1 MAAYVS
7 HMDYMSSGG
16 MPKSNSQ
23 HGKRTMVGDPL
34 WRRQVSE
41 RAHAI
46 WEREGR
52 PYGRAGDHWLQA
64 ERELLEEEAE
74 EVSGK

>member
-16 MPKSNSQ
+16 VPTSQSKSR
-23 HGKRTMVGDPL
+23 KRTMAGDPS
-34 WRRQVSE
+34 WRKRVGE

-64 ERELLEEEAE
+64 ERELLEEESE
-74 EVSGK
+74 PGSSE